1 MKPFLLVISCFL
13 ASLSFSQKGPTTVIG
28 VVYDSS
34 IKKNVGFTTVSLVQA
49 KDSNLVS
56 FAVADEEGFF
66 KLRGINKAGNYLLS
80 ASYIGYMP
88 VWIPVTV
95 ELHKEHNIGKLILS
109 NVKALD
115 EVVLRSRRPPVE
127 MKNDTLEFNTE
138 NFKTQP
144 NAVVEDLLKRLPG
157 VTVDTDGTVRVNGQK
172 INKVY
177 VNGREFF
184 GNDPKMATKNLDAD
198 AIDKVQLFDKKSDLA
213 EFTGFDDGKSQKAI
227 NLKLKKDR
235 MKSLFGRVMAGAGNK
250 ERWETQSNINRF
262 NDKRQ
267 ISFIG
272 MGNNVNKQGFSVN
285 DILNFTGELSR
296 GMRNGGVNINLRQNG
311 DFGLPVTGLGQN
323 QQGVATTIAG
333 GVNYND
339 IYKNK
344 TDVSSNVLISDT
356 RLFTEKI
363 LNRQNVLP
371 NNAFTYLG
379 NTTTQNNAQ
388 QQRFNI
394 SVDTKLDSFHS
405 LKISPQVTLQQGQ
418 LTSTNIFNSSN
429 TSNVK
434 LNEGS
439 INKANATNGSNF
451 DNTVLFRKKFRKKGR
466 TFAASLET
474 NYNNSKLNGFLQ
486 TTNTLFNPIL
496 QSTNV
501 NQNNIKQ
508 SETYGANLT
517 TTYTEALDKRTL
529 LQLGAYYNYSGG
541 EVKLDVFDFN
551 AASNLHNLFNT
562 DLSNSFAN
570 RYNYGG
576 GSILL
581 KQNRKKFTLSAGTSF
596 QNALLI
602 SENKTLKNTV
612 EQNFADWLPQASIQY
627 KINTNTSLNLN
638 YNTSI
643 QQPSA
648 QLLQPVP
655 NISDPLNVFI
665 GNPNLKRTY
674 NNSINL
680 SFNSLNIGKG
690 FNLFAFGAYTIMNNA
705 IIYEDVLQANGSR
718 VTSPTNANGITNLF
732 GDFSLGLTVKKI
744 KSRFDIGMGYSNNK
758 SAGIINGG
766 FNEIVNVTYSP
777 KFTWN
782 LSIDKVIDVN
792 ATARVN
798 FNQASYSLQPTLNNK
813 FVQQT
818 YGIETTN
825 YLFWMMNIRNTF
837 NYIVN
842 TGRADGFNTNIPIWN
857 LSIAK
862 SFLKNNRAELKFSI
876 NDVLNKNI
884 GINRSVNATFIDDTQ
899 YNVLRQFF
907 MLNFTY
913 SLNKGGN
920 KPSAGNVVIRT
931 FGGGN

>member
-1 MKPFLLVISCFL
+1 MKPFLVTIACLFTLQII
-13 ASLSFSQKGPTTVIG
+13 AQKPPTTIIG
-28 VVYDSS
+28 YVYDSS
-34 IKKNVGFTTVSLVQA
+34 SKKTVGLTTVSLVQA
-49 KDSNLVS
+49 KDSSLIS
-56 FAVADEEGFF
+56 FAVANEEGFF
-66 KLRGINKAGNYLLS
+66 KLRGITKAGNYLLS

-88 VWIPVTV
+88 VWVPVTI
-95 ELHKEHNIGKLILS
+95 ELHKEHNVGNLTLS

-115 EVVLRSRRPPVE
+115 EVVIRSRRPPVE

-172 INKVY
+172 INKVF

-213 EFTGFDDGKSQKAI
+213 EFTGFDDGKTQKAI

-235 MKSLFGRVMAGAGNK
+235 TKSLFGRAMAGAGNK
-250 ERWETQSNINRF
+250 ERWETQSNINKF
-262 NDKRQ
+262 NDKQQ

-272 MGNNVNKQGFSVN
+272 MGNNINKQGFTLN
-285 DILNFTGELSR
+285 DILNFTGELNR
-296 GMRNGGVNINLRQNG
+296 GLRNGGANIGFRQNS

-339 IYKNK
+339 VYKNK
-344 TDVSSNVLISDT
+344 TDITSNVLLSDT

-371 NNAFTYLG
+371 NNAFTYVG

-388 QQRFNI
+388 QQRFNLSI
-394 SVDTKLDSFHS
+394 DTKLDSFNS
-405 LKISPQVTLQQGQ
+405 LKISPQITLQQGT
-418 LTSTNIFNSSN
+418 LTSNNIFNSTN
-429 TSNVK
+429 TNSIK

-439 INKANATNGSNF
+439 ITKANATNASNF
-451 DNTVLFRKKFRKKGR
+451 DNTILFRKKFRKKGR

-474 NYNNSKLNGFLQ
+474 NYNKSNLNGFLQ
-486 TTNTLFNPIL
+486 TQNTLFSPFE
-496 QSTNV
+496 QSNV
-501 NQNNIKQ
+501 NQNNIKE

-517 TTYTEALDKRTL
+517 TTFTEALDKRTL
-529 LQLGAYYNYSGG
+529 LQLSAYYNYSGG
-541 EVKLDVFDFN
+541 EVTLNVFDFN
-551 AASNLHNLFNT
+551 PASNTHNLKN
-562 DLSNSFAN
+562 DSLSNAFAN
-570 RYNYGG
+570 KYNYGG

-581 KQNRKKFTLSAGTSF
+581 KQNRKKFTLSAGTSL
-596 QNALLI
+596 QNAVLI
-602 SENKTLKNTV
+602 SQDKTVANTV
-612 EQNFADWLPQASIQY
+612 KQSFTDWLPQASVQY
-627 KINTNTSLNLN
+627 KINSNSNLSFS

-655 NISDPLNVFI
+655 NISDPLNVFV

-674 NNSINL
+674 NNSMNV
-680 SFNSLNIGKG
+680 SYNSLNIGKG
-690 FNLFAFGAYTIMNNA
+690 FNVFALAAYTIMNNA
-705 IIYEDVLQANGSR
+705 IIFEDKLQANGSR
-718 VTSPTNANGITNLF
+718 ITSPTNANGITMLF
-732 GDFSLGLTVKKI
+732 GDVSLGLTIKKL
-744 KSRFDIGMGYSNNK
+744 KSRVDFGLGYSNNK

-766 FNEIVNVTYSP
+766 FNSIVNTTYSP
-777 KFTWN
+777 KLTWN
-782 LSIDKVIDVN
+782 LSIDKVIDVM
-792 ATARVN
+792 ATARIN
-798 FNQASYSLQPTLNNK
+798 FNQATYSLQSTLNNN

-818 YGIETTN
+818 YGLETTN
-825 YLFWMMNIRNTF
+825 YLFWKMNLRNTF
-837 NYIVN
+837 NYIIN
-842 TGRADGFNTNIPIWN
+842 SGRADGFNTNIPLWN
-857 LSIAK
+857 ISIAK

-876 NDVLNKNI
+876 NDVLNKNV
-884 GINRSVNATFIDDTQ
+884 GINRVVNATFIDDTR

-913 SLNKGGN
+913 VLNKGGN
-920 KPSAGNVVIRT
+920 KPSTNMVIRT

>member
-1 MKPFLLVISCFL
+1 MRPFLLIVACLIVA
-13 ASLSFSQKGPTTVIG
+13 ASFAQKTPTTVVG
-28 VVYDSS
+28 HVYDSTT
-34 IKKNVGFTTVSLVQA
+34 KKNVGLTTVSLVNA
-49 KDSNLVS
+49 KDSSLIS

-66 KLRGINKAGNYLLS
+66 KLRGITKAGNYLLS

-88 VWIPVTV
+88 VWMPVTI

-109 NVKALD
+109 NIKALD
-115 EVVLRSRRPPVE
+115 EVVVRSRRPPVE

-157 VTVDTDGTVRVNGQK
+157 VTVDSDGTVRVNGQK

-198 AIDKVQLFDKKSDLA
+198 AVDKVQLFDKKSDLA

-235 MKSLFGRVMAGAGNK
+235 NKSLFGRVMAGAGNK
-250 ERWETQSNINRF
+250 ERWESQSNINKF
-262 NDKRQ
+262 NDKQ
-267 ISFIG
+267 QLSFIG
-272 MGNNVNKQGFSVN
+272 MGNNINKQGFSLN
-285 DILNFTGELSR
+285 DILNFTGELNR
-296 GMRNGGVNINLRQNG
+296 GLRNGGTNIGFRQNN

-333 GVNYND
+333 GINYND
-339 IYKNK
+339 VYKNK
-344 TDVSSNVLISDT
+344 TDITANALISDT
-356 RLFTEKI
+356 RLFTEKL
-363 LNRQNVLP
+363 LNRKNVLP
-371 NNAFTYLG
+371 NNAFTYIG
-379 NTTTQNNAQ
+379 STTTQNNAQ
-388 QQRFNI
+388 QQRFNVTI
-394 SVDTKLDSFHS
+394 DTKLDSFHS
-405 LKISPQVTLQQGQ
+405 LKFSPQVTLQQGV
-418 LTSTNIFNSSN
+418 LTSNNIFNSTN
-429 TSNVK
+429 TNNIK

-439 INKANATNGSNF
+439 ITKANTTNGTNF
-451 DNTVLFRKKFRKKGR
+451 DNSILFRKKFRKKGR
-466 TFAASLET
+466 TFAANLEI

-486 TTNTLFNPIL
+486 TTNTLFNPIV
-496 QSTNV
+496 QSSNV
-501 NQNNIKQ
+501 NQNNIKE

-517 TTYTEALDKRTL
+517 TTFTEALDKRTL
-529 LQLGAYYNYSGG
+529 LQVGAYYNYSGG
-541 EVKLDVFDFN
+541 SVKLDVFDFN
-551 AASNLHNLFNT
+551 PASNTHNLLNT
-562 DLSNSFAN
+562 NLSNNFAN
-570 RYNYGG
+570 KYNYGG
-576 GSILL
+576 GSITL

-596 QNALLI
+596 QNAVLI
-602 SENKTLKNTV
+602 SENKTAKNSIGQSFT
-612 EQNFADWLPQASIQY
+612 DWLPNASVQY
-627 KINTNTSLNLN
+627 KINTNSSLNLS

-674 NNSINL
+674 NNNVSL
-680 SFNSLNIGKG
+680 SYTSLNIGKG
-690 FNLFAFGAYTIMNNA
+690 FNVFALGAYTIMNNA
-705 IIYEDVLQANGSR
+705 VIFEDILQTNGSR
-718 VTSPTNANGITNLF
+718 ITSPTNANGITSLF
-732 GDFSLGLTVKKI
+732 GDITLGFTIKKL
-744 KSRFDIGMGYSNNK
+744 KSRFDIGMGYNNNK

-766 FNEIVNVTYSP
+766 FNSIVNTTYSP

-782 LSIDKVIDVN
+782 FSIDKVIDVM
-792 ATARVN
+792 ATARIN
-798 FNQASYSLQPTLNNK
+798 FNKASYSLQPTLNNS
-813 FVQQT
+813 FMQQT
-818 YGIETTN
+818 YGLETTN
-825 YLFWMMNIRNTF
+825 YLFWKMNIRNTF
-837 NYIVN
+837 NYIIN
-842 TGRADGFNTNIPIWN
+842 SGRSDGFNANIPLWN
-857 LSIAK
+857 ISVAK

-913 SLNKGGN
+913 VLNKGGN
-920 KPSAGNVVIRT
+920 KPSGANVVIRT